1 MVSDI
6 GGVGLSLATP
16 STTIIIITLE
26 IHCFPLDSHHWPL
39 LGRHFTPEI
48 TMATVHQ
55 RSSILSTPAGRTGCE
70 KLTTLTLNTV
80 WGENVWGADG
90 QCDCSLMQFVD
101 ESPENEWLETLVPSD
116 YSFAKVQ
123 SWMVRIFQY
132 AQSRH
137 TISLCQFDIKVT
149 YELESQRD
157 WVHMLTDIAAGICS
171 VLPYSFLYLVI
182 RPRGIPIPIL
192 IRFANSDVDAVANA
206 RSASEGSVEFIR
218 RTQTPIEEHILTTA
232 ADDEASS
239 TSSKSI
245 VTPETSSASGSDPG
259 SPIQRPSSAA
269 SSLDKTEEEFNLAEL
284 GQGEYHVGE
293 ACDDDYGA
301 VDDRTVDTYVGSFN
315 SGNTAEEWE
324 ECLRFFSIT
333 RPANS
338 KNTRV
343 PIKKLPGMSVGLFDY
358 QLMGVFNLL
367 KLALQGVRGGFL
379 ADEQGLGKTQ
389 EMFGLIALTFGLRR
403 SKADVL
409 LAQSSP
415 KPTRHNRRGS
425 DARKCFADV
434 RYGFRCY
441 CYHEPTQQ
449 LADLLPDGPSIIIV
463 PNRNMTQTLREAK
476 VKLDTST
483 LKIRLQ
489 RGAVNDRLTA
499 SEAKSLS
506 ASITAKELLGG
517 GSILPPVE
525 YCYKSKGDASDFVII
540 TTPDSLDHLVNVRF
554 GTDVKVSNTTRRVKK
569 GALLPGLVLM
579 DEFHEYMQSDSIDGA
594 NIVAWLQD
602 LRTAC
607 RGSQQPAPL
616 AYLVSGT
623 PFGES
628 PSDIRPALSLL
639 SQGSWETDAHPMADV
654 TPASLDVVT
663 AAYHTLA
670 ASQAEGT
677 VLDSR
682 DITDYRRRL
691 GVILKHTMVRRLGT
705 DSFLGKPLTNL
716 GPLTVNIVDHSIPD
730 HLINNL
736 QSLADATHA
745 LAEQEAAAAGVLI
758 PHLLRS
764 NLGQSIL
771 LKLRLASTFPGIASP
786 HPNGETFHFNLPEIL
801 SEITTAAGDVTKTR
815 YFPHIPRWAAH
826 SPKLATLDATVATM
840 VADKTRIPGEACHAK
855 KLVVFAPLEAE
866 ALLLFAYLLHRKVK
880 GGDGLVKPVWLHSGM
895 GQGERQ
901 GVIDKFLELNNAAP
915 NVLVVPIGLAGTGL
929 NFQRARYSVVTG
941 PAWTKR
947 ECQQAYYRTH
957 RIGQKMETRLQLW
970 TGRWNPAERIVLG
983 RHAGRE
989 VEEGDLRVMGNGV
1002 GAEVEGGLAE
1012 RHQGVGNESE

>member
-1 MVSDI
+1 
-6 GGVGLSLATP
+6 
-16 STTIIIITLE
+16 
-26 IHCFPLDSHHWPL
+26 
-39 LGRHFTPEI
+39 
-48 TMATVHQ
+48 MATVHR
-55 RSSILSTPAGRTGCE
+55 RSSILNTRAGRTGCE
-70 KLTTLTLNTV
+70 KLTTLTINTV
-80 WGENVWGADG
+80 WGENVGRENVGRGDVWGANG
-90 QCDCSLMQFVD
+90 QCDCSLTDFVD
-101 ESPENEWLETLVPSD
+101 KSSETENSCSETLVPSD
-116 YSFAKVQ
+116 YSFAKFQ
-123 SWMVRIFQY
+123 GWMALIFQY

-137 TISLCQFDIKVT
+137 TISLCQFDIEVT

-157 WVHMLTDIAAGICS
+157 WVHMLTDIAAGLCP

-182 RPRGIPIPIL
+182 RPRGIPVPVL
-192 IRFANSDVDAVANA
+192 MRFANSDIDEAAGIPGETP
-206 RSASEGSVEFIR
+206 EGSVEASR
-218 RTQTPIEEHILTTA
+218 RTQALTGENTLTTA
-232 ADDEASS
+232 TDDETST
-239 TSSKSI
+239 TSSI
-245 VTPETSSASGSDPG
+245 LVINTPETSSLSGSDPA

-269 SSLDKTEEEFNLAEL
+269 SSLGKTEEESNVAEL
-284 GQGEYHVGE
+284 GQGEYHVEE
-293 ACDDDYGA
+293 ACDDEYGA
-301 VDDRTVDTYVGSFN
+301 VDDGTVDTYVGSFN
-315 SGNTAEEWE
+315 TGNTAEEWE

-338 KNTRV
+338 KTTRV

-367 KLALQGVRGGFL
+367 KLALQGVKGGFL

-403 SKADVL
+403 SKAEVL

-415 KPTRHNRRGS
+415 KPTRHNRQGS
-425 DARKCFADV
+425 DARKCFADA

-441 CYHEPTQQ
+441 CYHKLTQQ
-449 LADLLPDGPSIIIV
+449 LADLLPDGPSVIIV
-463 PNRNMTQTLREAK
+463 PNRNMTPTLREAK

-499 SEAKSLS
+499 GEVRSLS

-517 GSILPPVE
+517 GSILAPVE
-525 YCYKSKGDASDFVII
+525 LCYKSKGNSSDFVII
-540 TTPDSLDHLVNVRF
+540 TTPDSLDHLLNVRF

-569 GALLPGLVLM
+569 SALLPGVVLM
-579 DEFHEYMQSDSIDGA
+579 DEFHEYMQPGSIDGA

-639 SQGSWETDAHPMADV
+639 SHGSWETDAHPMAAV
-654 TPASLDVVT
+654 TPARLDVIT
-663 AAYHTLA
+663 ASYSALA
-670 ASQAEGT
+670 ASQARGMP
-677 VLDSR
+677 LDPG

-691 GVILKHTMVRRLGT
+691 GIILKHTMVRRLGT

-716 GPLTVNIVDHSIPD
+716 GPLTVNIVDHRIPD
-730 HLINNL
+730 QLINNL

-745 LAEQEAAAAGVLI
+745 LAGQGAATADI
-758 PHLLRS
+758 PITHLLRS

-786 HPNGETFHFNLPEIL
+786 LPNGETFHFDLPEIL
-801 SEITTAAGDVTKTR
+801 SEISTAAGNVTNTR
-815 YFPHIPRWAAH
+815 YYPHLPRWAAH
-826 SPKLATLDATVATM
+826 SPKLATLDATIAAM

-866 ALLLFAYLLHRKVK
+866 ALLLFAYLLHRKAK
-880 GGDGLVKPVWLHSGM
+880 GGDGMVKPVWLHSGM

-901 GVIDKFLELNNAAP
+901 GVIDQFLELNNAAP
-915 NVLVVPIGLAGTGL
+915 NVLVAPIGLAGTGL

-957 RIGQKMETRLQLW
+957 RIGQKMETRLQLL
-970 TGRWNPAERIVLG
+970 TGRWNPAERIVLA

-989 VEEGDLRVMGNGV
+989 VEEGDLWVAGNGV
-1002 GAEVEGGLAE
+1002 GGEGDGRLVE
-1012 RHQGVGNESE
+1012 RHQGVGEESE

>member
-1 MVSDI
+1 
-6 GGVGLSLATP
+6 
-16 STTIIIITLE
+16 
-26 IHCFPLDSHHWPL
+26 
-39 LGRHFTPEI
+39 
-48 TMATVHQ
+48 MATVHR
-55 RSSILSTPAGRTGCE
+55 RSSILNTRAGRTGCE
-70 KLTTLTLNTV
+70 TLTTLTVDTV
-80 WGENVWGADG
+80 WGENVWGANG
-90 QCDCSLMQFVD
+90 QCHCQLLKFVD
-101 ESPENEWLETLVPSD
+101 ESSENKCLETLVPSD

-123 SWMVRIFQY
+123 SWMFRRFQY
-132 AQSRH
+132 SQSSH
-137 TISLCQFDIKVT
+137 TISMCQFGIEVT

-157 WVHMLTDIAAGICS
+157 WVHMLTDIAAGFCP
-171 VLPYSFLYLVI
+171 VLPYSLLYLVI
-182 RPRGIPIPIL
+182 RPRGIPVPVL
-192 IRFANSDVDAVANA
+192 IWFTKIDIDAVANA
-206 RSASEGSVEFIR
+206 GATPEGSIEAIQ
-218 RTQTPIEEHILTTA
+218 RTQTVTEESILATT
-232 ADDEASS
+232 ADDETS
-239 TSSKSI
+239 TTGSI
-245 VTPETSSASGSDPG
+245 FVIKTPETSSLSGSDPG
-259 SPIQRPSSAA
+259 WPIQRPSSAA
-269 SSLDKTEEEFNLAEL
+269 SSLDKSEEEFNLAEL
-284 GQGEYHVGE
+284 GQDEYHVEE

-301 VDDRTVDTYVGSFN
+301 VDDGTVDTYVGSFN
-315 SGNTAEEWE
+315 TGNTAEEWE
-324 ECLRFFSIT
+324 ECLRFFAIA

-338 KNTRV
+338 KTTRV

-367 KLALQGVRGGFL
+367 KLALHGVKGGFL

-409 LAQSSP
+409 LARASS
-415 KPTRHNRRGS
+415 KPTRHNRAGS
-425 DARKCFADV
+425 DARKCFADT

-449 LADLLPDGPSIIIV
+449 LADILPDGPSVIIV
-463 PNRNMTQTLREAK
+463 PNRNMTPTLREAK

-499 SEAKSLS
+499 SEVKSLS

-517 GSILPPVE
+517 GCILPPVE
-525 YCYKSKGDASDFVII
+525 YCYKSKGDSSDFVII
-540 TTPDSLDHLVNVRF
+540 TTPDSLDHLANVRF

-569 GALLPGLVLM
+569 SALLPGVVLM
-579 DEFHEYMQSDSIDGA
+579 DEFHEYMQPGSIDSA
-594 NIVAWLQD
+594 NIVTWLQD

-628 PSDIRPALSLL
+628 TSDIRPTLSLL
-639 SQGSWETDAHPMADV
+639 SQGSWEMDAHPMADV
-654 TPASLDVVT
+654 TPAGLDVVT
-663 AAYHTLA
+663 AAYNTLA
-670 ASQAEGT
+670 ASQAQGT
-677 VLDSR
+677 VLDPR

-716 GPLTVNIVDHSIPD
+716 GPLTVNIVDHRIPD

-745 LAEQEAAAAGVLI
+745 LAEQEAAANNI
-758 PHLLRS
+758 PTAHLLRS

-786 HPNGETFHFNLPEIL
+786 LPSGETFHFDLAEIL
-801 SEITTAAGDVTKTR
+801 SEISAAAGHVTKTR
-815 YFPHIPRWAAH
+815 YYPHLPRWAAH
-826 SPKLATLDATVATM
+826 SPKLGTLDATVAAM

-866 ALLLFAYLLHRKVK
+866 ALLLFAYLLHRRKAK

-901 GVIDKFLELNNAAP
+901 GVIDQFLELSNAAP
-915 NVLVVPIGLAGTGL
+915 NVLVAPIGLAGTGL

-957 RIGQKMETRLQLW
+957 RVGQKMETKLQLL
-970 TGRWNPAERIVLG
+970 TGRWNPAERIVLS

-989 VEEGDLRVMGNGV
+989 MEEGDLWVVGNGV
-1002 GAEVEGGLAE
+1002 GGELEGGLVE
-1012 RHQGVGNESE
+1012 RHQGVVNKTE